1 MDDPIQ
7 FIKGVGPKKAL
18 LLQKLQLET
27 IEDFLYFLPFRYE
40 DRSQLKTISN
50 LIPDEFAPFI
60 AEVTSSGIIYM
71 GRRKRV
77 FEVIFQDETGT
88 TRAKF
93 FRFNETR
100 MMEKFQTGEKFIVFG
115 KPAVNKRS
123 QLEIVHPETER
134 ITRETAIPFEIGKIV
149 PVYHTTEGLHQK
161 SIRNILN
168 NVLEKYLPL
177 VEEVIPEDL
186 LRRYKFLSRS
196 EAFNQ
201 AHFPASEGSTAKD
214 LAKFKT
220 PAQKRLIFEELFLIQ
235 IGLAFK
241 KKHAGEIQTGT
252 AFKTRGEL
260 IKRFIKL
267 LPFQLTQA
275 QKRVLADI
283 MEDSGKRKIHESS
296 HSGRCWKWKNHSSLN
311 STVNRR

>member
-1 MDDPIQ
+1 MNSTRWKKPSLDDPIQ
-7 FIKGVGPKKAL
+7 FIKGVGPKKAI
-18 LLQKLQLET
+18 LLQKLQLEA

-100 MMEKFQTGEKFIVFG
+100 MLEKFQTGKKFIVFG

-134 ITRETAIPFEIGKIV
+134 ITGETTIPFEIGKIV

-168 NVLEKYLPL
+168 NVLEKY
-177 VEEVIPEDL
+177 
-186 LRRYKFLSRS
+186 
-196 EAFNQ
+196 
-201 AHFPASEGSTAKD
+201 
-214 LAKFKT
+214 
-220 PAQKRLIFEELFLIQ
+220 
-235 IGLAFK
+235 
-241 KKHAGEIQTGT
+241 
-252 AFKTRGEL
+252 
-260 IKRFIKL
+260 
-267 LPFQLTQA
+267 
-275 QKRVLADI
+275 
-283 MEDSGKRKIHESS
+283 
-296 HSGRCWKWKNHSSLN
+296 
-311 STVNRR
+311 

>member
-1 MDDPIQ
+1 MCI
-7 FIKGVGPKKAL
+7 
-18 LLQKLQLET
+18 
-27 IEDFLYFLPFRYE
+27 R
-40 DRSQLKTISN
+40 DRSQLKTISG
-50 LIPDEFAPFI
+50 LIPDEFATFI
-60 AEVTSSGIIYM
+60 AEVLSSGTIYM

-115 KPAVNKRS
+115 KPTVNKRS
-123 QLEIVHPETER
+123 QLEIVHPDTER
-134 ITRETAIPFEIGKIV
+134 ITGETTIPFEIGKIV

-161 SIRNILN
+161 SIRSILN

-186 LRRYKFLSRS
+186 LRRHKFLSRS

-201 AHFPASEGSTAKD
+201 VHFPASEDYTAKD

-252 AFKTRGEL
+252 AFKTRGDL
-260 IKRFIKL
+260 I
-267 LPFQLTQA
+267 
-275 QKRVLADI
+275 
-283 MEDSGKRKIHESS
+283 
-296 HSGRCWKWKNHSSLN
+296 
-311 STVNRR
+311 